1 MKKKHLLMKPLPLIT
16 PKLLPMITL
25 KPFPMIKL

>member
-16 PKLLPMITL
+16 PKLFPMITPKL
-25 KPFPMIKL
+25 LPMIKL